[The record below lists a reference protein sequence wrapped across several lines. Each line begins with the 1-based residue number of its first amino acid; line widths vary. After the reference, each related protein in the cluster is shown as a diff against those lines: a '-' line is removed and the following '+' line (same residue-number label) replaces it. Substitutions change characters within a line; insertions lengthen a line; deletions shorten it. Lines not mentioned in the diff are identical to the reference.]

1 MPEKRMFDG
10 PKAEKVL
17 FLKSFFE
24 DDFPERGMIAWFIRY
39 EWYPREGC
47 YKLFFDFKDFEKENE
62 KYFTETYYANDYTK
76 KLIKSGVCGDKT
88 FWTALESGNY
98 SPKYSVYFSLPSD
111 ERNDE
116 ELNKELLNYLKPIV

>member
-76 KLIKSGVCGDKT
+76 KLIKSGVCDDKT